1 MSGGDTITPNSH
13 TRHTF
18 SFVTQIPIERS
29 CLHNASHTPRPP
41 SSPFAFWVCT
51 RKQICKTADPARP
64 RVRCVHF
71 NAQETQPDP
80 SRYYYTLSSET
91 TEPPQKYVVVVP
103 ILLFNDRTS
112 KRNDI
117 ESVEPTNERHFYFRR
132 VNAFVVR
139 GEALRFLVV
148 LLCNSTRKGKEG
160 TVKLAGRER
169 FKFNLLFPLRN
180 RHRHSQR
187 HG

>member
-1 MSGGDTITPNSH
+1 MFI
-13 TRHTF
+13 
-18 SFVTQIPIERS
+18 
-29 CLHNASHTPRPP
+29 L
-41 SSPFAFWVCT
+41 T
-51 RKQICKTADPARP
+51 RKKHNLLPPLAATTPCPAKP
-64 RVRCVHF
+64 P
-71 NAQETQPDP
+71 N
-80 SRYYYTLSSET
+80 
-91 TEPPQKYVVVVP
+91 PQKYVVVVP

-139 GEALRFLVV
+139 GEALRFLIV
-148 LLCNSTRKGKEG
+148 LLLLSLTMEQLDEERKEE

-180 RHRHSQR
+180 RHSHCQR